1 MLGEEYRSMT
11 VGQRIFELL
20 DKKGMSQKEFS
31 IRTGIATTTISDW
44 RKKNTNPG
52 SDKILLICAALDVTP
67 EYLLSG
73 VTEDSKR
80 GQTMDYVVIPK
91 DTEERWV
98 IDTFGKMGFEDREH
112 LISYMKMMAK
122 E

>member
-1 MLGEEYRSMT
+1 M
-11 VGQRIFELL
+11 
-20 DKKGMSQKEFS
+20 
-31 IRTGIATTTISDW
+31 
-44 RKKNTNPG
+44 
-52 SDKILLICAALDVTP
+52 LICAALDVTP

-80 GQTMDYVVIPK
+80 GQIMDYVVIPK

>member
-1 MLGEEYRSMT
+1 ML
-11 VGQRIFELL
+11 
-20 DKKGMSQKEFS
+20 QKELS
-31 IRTGIATTTISDW
+31 IRTGIATTTISEW

-80 GQTMDYVVIPK
+80 G
-91 DTEERWV
+91 E
-98 IDTFGKMGFEDREH
+98 FEY
-112 LISYMKMMAK
+112 IF
-122 E
+122 

>member
-1 MLGEEYRSMT
+1 MT

-80 GQTMDYVVIPK
+80 GQVMDYVVIPK

-98 IDTFGKMGFEDREH
+98 IDTFSKMDFEDREH
-112 LISYMKMMAK
+112 LISYMKMITK
-122 E
+122 K

>member
-1 MLGEEYRSMT
+1 
-11 VGQRIFELL
+11 
-20 DKKGMSQKEFS
+20 
-31 IRTGIATTTISDW
+31 
-44 RKKNTNPG
+44 
-52 SDKILLICAALDVTP
+52 LLICAALDVTP

>member
-1 MLGEEYRSMT
+1 MT

-44 RKKNTNPG
+44 RKKNT
-52 SDKILLICAALDVTP
+52 
-67 EYLLSG
+67 
-73 VTEDSKR
+73 SKR

>member
-1 MLGEEYRSMT
+1 M
-11 VGQRIFELL
+11 
-20 DKKGMSQKEFS
+20 
-31 IRTGIATTTISDW
+31 
-44 RKKNTNPG
+44 
-52 SDKILLICAALDVTP
+52 LICAALDVTT

>member
-1 MLGEEYRSMT
+1 MLGEEYRSKT

>member
-1 MLGEEYRSMT
+1 MT

-20 DKKGMSQKEFS
+20 DQKGMSQKEFS

-80 GQTMDYVVIPK
+80 GQAMDYVVIPK

-98 IDTFGKMGFEDREH
+98 IDTFSKMGFEDREH
-112 LISYMKMMAK
+112 LISYMKMMGK
-122 E
+122 K